1 MSPAGTDGLCHSTL
15 MQAQAVFNPSNS
27 PSRRL
32 WLPLLMGEAGRVWIT
47 RLRLLSK
54 QVAGP
59 ATQTWVPQNIPSA
72 SLSPAAQE
80 TWEGAL
86 QR

>member
-1 MSPAGTDGLCHSTL
+1 MSPVGTDGLCQSTL
-15 MQAQAVFNPSNS
+15 KQAQAVFNPSNS

-32 WLPLLMGEAGRVWIT
+32 SLPLLMDEAGRVWIT
-47 RLRLLSK
+47 RLKLLSK
-54 QVAGP
+54 QVEGP

-72 SLSPAAQE
+72 SLPPAAQE

>member
-1 MSPAGTDGLCHSTL
+1 MSPAGTDGLCHSNLT
-15 MQAQAVFNPSNS
+15 QVQAVFSPSNS

-32 WLPLLMGEAGRVWIT
+32 WLPLLMDEAGRAWIT
-47 RLRLLSK
+47 RLRLLSE

-59 ATQTWVPQNIPSA
+59 ATQTWVPQNILST
-72 SLSPAAQE
+72 SLPPAARE

-86 QR
+86 QI

>member
-32 WLPLLMGEAGRVWIT
+32 WLPLLMDEAGIQPVT
-47 RLRLLSK
+47 YLNGLC
-54 QVAGP
+54 G
-59 ATQTWVPQNIPSA
+59 
-72 SLSPAAQE
+72 
-80 TWEGAL
+80 
-86 QR
+86 